1 LLTNPGAGAGL
12 NVNCAIANSP
22 AARPGTTNGLL
33 LGFGLAVGEAT
44 GIRLAP
50 VNSEIDPVDTVV
62 MSGDS

>member
-1 LLTNPGAGAGL
+1 M
-12 NVNCAIANSP
+12 
-22 AARPGTTNGLL
+22 NGLL

-44 GIRLAP
+44 GTRLAP